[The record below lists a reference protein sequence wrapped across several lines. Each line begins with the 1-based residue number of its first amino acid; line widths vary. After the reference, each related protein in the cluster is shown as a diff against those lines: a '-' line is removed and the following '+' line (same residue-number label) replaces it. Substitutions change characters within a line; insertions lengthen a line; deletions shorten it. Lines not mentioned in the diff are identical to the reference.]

1 MKRENVIR
9 EIQDFL
15 NQRQLADP
23 TLEVQLEIE
32 EAPLDWIEPTEVSEN
47 LPLVRAL
54 ADASREVLGFCP
66 PSGIYPAATD
76 APKFQ
81 IGAGIPTVPAF
92 GAGMISVAHGPNE
105 WVGVESIVQ
114 ACKIYAL
121 AGYEILK

>member
-1 MKRENVIR
+1 MYFGVYPGHAEFGVDIRTLPGMKRENVIR

-66 PSGIYPAATD
+66 LP
-76 APKFQ
+76 
-81 IGAGIPTVPAF
+81 
-92 GAGMISVAHGPNE
+92 
-105 WVGVESIVQ
+105 ESILRPPMPQ
-114 ACKIYAL
+114 SSKLEPGSLRSRHSARA
-121 AGYEILK
+121 